1 MDNKNSTSSIS
12 SQLESGVSPVQDGG
26 KGIWLFSIT
35 VVAVLVALAVF
46 WYYYELNVE
55 RTEDAQV
62 NGNVVQVTAQ
72 IDGTVVA
79 IHADDTDYVKAGS
92 SLVVLNSV
100 DQEIIYEK
108 ARAALAKA
116 ARSVRS
122 QYLQVSEA
130 KANLA
135 RVRTD
140 VLKAKADLARRMKI
154 ASIGAF
160 SREEISHAENA
171 LKNALAAQDSTKQL
185 LSQRLAQV
193 DNTVIRSHPD
203 VVAAAAS
210 LREAYISKKRT
221 IILAPVD
228 GTVTKRSV
236 QVGQHI
242 GAGVALMSVVPLN
255 DLWVTANFKESQ
267 LKDIRIGQ
275 PVKLTADI
283 YGDDVVYHGEIVGLD
298 AGTGSAFSLFPAQNA
313 TGNWIKVT
321 QRVPVKVS
329 LDPSEVARSPLRVG
343 LSMHVVVDTSN
354 ASGKV
359 IRTDVAL
366 ESSYH
371 TQVFDNELNDANEEV
386 EEIIRA
392 NEGSVIS
399 ASKF

>member
-1 MDNKNSTSSIS
+1 
-12 SQLESGVSPVQDGG
+12 
-26 KGIWLFSIT
+26 
-35 VVAVLVALAVF
+35 
-46 WYYYELNVE
+46 
-55 RTEDAQV
+55 
-62 NGNVVQVTAQ
+62 
-72 IDGTVVA
+72 
-79 IHADDTDYVKAGS
+79 
-92 SLVVLNSV
+92 
-100 DQEIIYEK
+100 
-108 ARAALAKA
+108 
-116 ARSVRS
+116 
-122 QYLQVSEA
+122 
-130 KANLA
+130 
-135 RVRTD
+135 
-140 VLKAKADLARRMKI
+140 KADLARRMKI

>member
-1 MDNKNSTSSIS
+1 
-12 SQLESGVSPVQDGG
+12 
-26 KGIWLFSIT
+26 IWLFSIT

-92 SLVVLNSV
+92 SLVVLNPV

-203 VVAAAAS
+203 VVAAA
-210 LREAYISKKRT
+210 
-221 IILAPVD
+221 
-228 GTVTKRSV
+228 
-236 QVGQHI
+236 
-242 GAGVALMSVVPLN
+242 
-255 DLWVTANFKESQ
+255 
-267 LKDIRIGQ
+267 
-275 PVKLTADI
+275 
-283 YGDDVVYHGEIVGLD
+283 
-298 AGTGSAFSLFPAQNA
+298 
-313 TGNWIKVT
+313 
-321 QRVPVKVS
+321 
-329 LDPSEVARSPLRVG
+329 
-343 LSMHVVVDTSN
+343 
-354 ASGKV
+354 
-359 IRTDVAL
+359 
-366 ESSYH
+366 
-371 TQVFDNELNDANEEV
+371 
-386 EEIIRA
+386 
-392 NEGSVIS
+392 
-399 ASKF
+399 

>member
-92 SLVVLNSV
+92 SLVVLNPV

-321 QRVPVKVS
+321 QRVPVNPPYS
-329 LDPSEVARSPLRVG
+329 
-343 LSMHVVVDTSN
+343 
-354 ASGKV
+354 
-359 IRTDVAL
+359 
-366 ESSYH
+366 
-371 TQVFDNELNDANEEV
+371 
-386 EEIIRA
+386 
-392 NEGSVIS
+392 
-399 ASKF
+399 